1 MRTRTDRFRSNVTGI
16 AMLTALLISPVTEI
30 LAAEARPAEQCTR
43 ATNGS
48 MDELFRSWN
57 LALATLD
64 PKRVVALYWPDA
76 VLLPTVSNVPR
87 TDAAAIEEYFSHFLQ
102 KHPRGTIVKRTVFHG
117 CSMSVD
123 AGLYDFAMMDPA
135 GITTTVSARY
145 TFVYTYK
152 DGVWKI
158 QHHHSSA
165 QPEGPSSAMPP
176 SDHQSAEPPHAAP
189 TTPVVAQAVDQPS
202 MKPAGSVSVIAN
214 VPDPVIRLGKA
225 TRTPQSYLGRGQR
238 VQTEYETV
246 GLKVCA
252 SSTDEPRTF
261 ELTDPSP
268 QDEVNDA
275 ALKWARASRWDVGG
289 TPAKDRPICAQVIV
303 RFSATQP

>member
-16 AMLTALLISPVTEI
+16 AMLAALLISPVTEI

-43 ATNGS
+43 ATNDS

-102 KHPRGTIVKRTVFHG
+102 KHPRGTIVKRTVVHG

-165 QPEGPSSAMPP
+165 PRGTHRSGCRSSGRP
-176 SDHQSAEPPHAAP
+176 AEHEA
-189 TTPVVAQAVDQPS
+189 S
-202 MKPAGSVSVIAN
+202 
-214 VPDPVIRLGKA
+214 
-225 TRTPQSYLGRGQR
+225 GQR
-238 VQTEYETV
+238 VGDRWRSGSRHPARKSHTNAPI
-246 GLKVCA
+246 L
-252 SSTDEPRTF
+252 SRPRST
-261 ELTDPSP
+261 
-268 QDEVNDA
+268 
-275 ALKWARASRWDVGG
+275 
-289 TPAKDRPICAQVIV
+289 
-303 RFSATQP
+303 SANGV

>member
-16 AMLTALLISPVTEI
+16 AMLAALLISPVTEI

-43 ATNGS
+43 ATNDS

-64 PKRVVALYWPDA
+64 PKRVAALYWPDA

-102 KHPRGTIVKRTVFHG
+102 KHPRGAIVKRTIFHG

-165 QPEGPSSAMPP
+165 QPEGSSSAMPP
-176 SDHQSAEPPHAAP
+176 HASP
-189 TTPVVAQAVDQPS
+189 TAPVVAQAIDQPS
-202 MKPAGSVSVIAN
+202 MKPADSVTVIAG

-238 VQTEYETV
+238 VQPEHETV
-246 GLKVCA
+246 GIKVCA
-252 SSTDEPRTF
+252 SSADKPRTF
-261 ELTDPSP
+261 ELTDPAP
-268 QDEVNDA
+268 QGEVNDA
-275 ALKWARASRWDVGG
+275 ALKWAGASRWDVSG
-289 TPAKDRPICAQVIV
+289 TPAEDRPICAQVIV

>member
-16 AMLTALLISPVTEI
+16 AMLAALLISPITEI

-43 ATNGS
+43 ATNDS

-64 PKRVVALYWPDA
+64 PKRVAALYWPDA

-102 KHPRGTIVKRTVFHG
+102 KHPRGAIVKRTIFHG

-165 QPEGPSSAMPP
+165 LPEGSSSVM
-176 SDHQSAEPPHAAP
+176 PPHASP
-189 TTPVVAQAVDQPS
+189 TAPVVAQAVAQPS
-202 MKPAGSVSVIAN
+202 MKPADSVTVIAG

-238 VQTEYETV
+238 VQPEHETV
-246 GLKVCA
+246 GIKVCA
-252 SSTDEPRTF
+252 SSADKPRTF
-261 ELTDPSP
+261 ELTDPAP
-268 QDEVNDA
+268 QGEVNDA
-275 ALKWARASRWDVGG
+275 ALKWAGASRWDVSG
-289 TPAKDRPICAQVIV
+289 TPAEDRPICAQVIV

>member
-16 AMLTALLISPVTEI
+16 AMLAALLISPITEI

-43 ATNGS
+43 ATNDS

-64 PKRVVALYWPDA
+64 PKRVAALYWPDA

-102 KHPRGTIVKRTVFHG
+102 KHPRGAIVKRTIFHG

-165 QPEGPSSAMPP
+165 LPEGSSSAMPP
-176 SDHQSAEPPHAAP
+176 HASP
-189 TTPVVAQAVDQPS
+189 TAPVVAQAIDQPS
-202 MKPAGSVSVIAN
+202 MKPAGSVSVIAG

-238 VQTEYETV
+238 VQPEHETV
-246 GLKVCA
+246 GIKVCA
-252 SSTDEPRTF
+252 SSADKPRTF
-261 ELTDPSP
+261 ELTDPAP
-268 QDEVNDA
+268 QGAVNEA
-275 ALKWARASRWDVGG
+275 ALKWAGASRWDVSG
-289 TPAKDRPICAQVIV
+289 TPAEDRPICAQVIV

>member
-16 AMLTALLISPVTEI
+16 AMLAALLISPITEI

-43 ATNGS
+43 ATNDS

-64 PKRVVALYWPDA
+64 PKRVAALYWPDA

-102 KHPRGTIVKRTVFHG
+102 KHPRGAIVKRTIFHG

-165 QPEGPSSAMPP
+165 QPEGPSSTM
-176 SDHQSAEPPHAAP
+176 PPHASP
-189 TTPVVAQAVDQPS
+189 TAPVVAQAVAQPS
-202 MKPAGSVSVIAN
+202 MKPADSVTVIAG

-238 VQTEYETV
+238 VQPEHETV
-246 GLKVCA
+246 GIKVCA
-252 SSTDEPRTF
+252 SSADKPRTF
-261 ELTDPSP
+261 ELTDPAP
-268 QDEVNDA
+268 QGEVNDA
-275 ALKWARASRWDVGG
+275 ALKWAGASRWDVSG
-289 TPAKDRPICAQVIV
+289 TPAEDRPICAQVIV

>member
-16 AMLTALLISPVTEI
+16 AMLAALLISPITEI

-43 ATNGS
+43 ATNDS

-64 PKRVVALYWPDA
+64 PKRVAALYWPDA

-102 KHPRGTIVKRTVFHG
+102 KHPRGAIVKRTIFHG

-165 QPEGPSSAMPP
+165 LPEGSSSAMPP
-176 SDHQSAEPPHAAP
+176 HASP
-189 TTPVVAQAVDQPS
+189 TAPVVAQAIDQPS
-202 MKPAGSVSVIAN
+202 MKPAGSVSVIAG

-238 VQTEYETV
+238 VQPEHETV
-246 GLKVCA
+246 GIKVCA
-252 SSTDEPRTF
+252 SSADKPRTF
-261 ELTDPSP
+261 ELTDPAP
-268 QDEVNDA
+268 QGEVNDA
-275 ALKWARASRWDVGG
+275 ALKWAGASRWDVSG
-289 TPAKDRPICAQVIV
+289 TPAEDRPICAQVIV

>member
-16 AMLTALLISPVTEI
+16 AMLAALLISPITEI

-43 ATNGS
+43 ATNDS

-64 PKRVVALYWPDA
+64 PKRVAALYWPDA

-102 KHPRGTIVKRTVFHG
+102 KHPRGAIVKRTIFHG

-165 QPEGPSSAMPP
+165 LPEGSSSAMPP
-176 SDHQSAEPPHAAP
+176 HASP
-189 TTPVVAQAVDQPS
+189 TAPVVAQAVAQPS
-202 MKPAGSVSVIAN
+202 MKPADSVTVIAG

-238 VQTEYETV
+238 VQPEHETV
-246 GLKVCA
+246 GIKVCA
-252 SSTDEPRTF
+252 SSADKPRTF
-261 ELTDPSP
+261 ELTDPAP
-268 QDEVNDA
+268 QGEVNDA
-275 ALKWARASRWDVGG
+275 ALKWAGASRWDVSG
-289 TPAKDRPICAQVIV
+289 TPAEDRPICAQVIV